1 MPDSLS
7 NTDMAYRIDTGAYTS
22 GMNPSGGD
30 MNWAQGDTAAGAGKL
45 WLPIWSGEV
54 LHAYDEYRMFEP
66 MVTSKTISSGRLME
80 FPITGTVSLKP
91 AWDAGEYLVG
101 DNNSKATTFSVELD
115 KRPMAAHF
123 ELDNVDLMITQW
135 EYRQEL
141 ARQAGQTLANARD
154 KQIASFIAG
163 AAGVAKLADDPRTG
177 LSYAAPFAIGSTDE
191 AENALAVLEGI
202 EEFCVE
208 LQENDVP
215 VQGCYCV
222 VPPKLFQQI
231 RRLGVAESGEQ
242 AMNMQPMFGGVAAA
256 GGLGAQ
262 FTQGMNSLSDRLTYM
277 GVTILKSNHV
287 PTKDIVATPTLDTQE
302 GLIGEARYS
311 VAGATAKVRGL
322 IFCSEAVASI
332 RKTGL
337 VVDTEDDIRRNTT
350 FTVASMFSGT
360 GVLKPEL
367 AKVLVGDAIGTNVTR
382 ATYVGLLGDNEQFGY
397 VTEAGYTAPFDSGA

>member
-1 MPDSLS
+1 MSSNLT
-7 NTDMAYRIDTGAYTS
+7 NTDMAYRINTAAATS
-22 GMNPSGGD
+22 GINPGPNTGG
-30 MNWAQGDTAAGAGKL
+30 AGEPAVYAGAGKL

-54 LHAYDEYRMFEP
+54 LHAYDQYRMFEP

-91 AWDAGEYLVG
+91 AWDAGEYLMG

-154 KQIASFIAG
+154 KQIAAFIAG
-163 AAGVAKLADDPRTG
+163 AAGVSKLVDDPRTG
-177 LSYAAPFAIGSTDE
+177 LSYAVPFGIGATEDSV
-191 AENALAVLEGI
+191 AALAVLEGI

-215 VQGCYCV
+215 VQGCYCI

-231 RRLGVAESGEQ
+231 RRLGVAEATVAGGIQ
-242 AMNMQPMFGGVAAA
+242 AGSMQPMFGGVAMA

-262 FTQGMNSLSDRLTYM
+262 LTQGMNSLSDSLVYM
-277 GVTILKSNHV
+277 GVTIQKSNHI
-287 PTKDIVATPTLDTQE
+287 PTTD
-302 GLIGEARYS
+302 GEEVGQARYT
-311 VAGATAKVRGL
+311 VNGAAAKVRGL

-360 GVLKPEL
+360 GILKPEL
-367 AKVLVGDAIGTNVTR
+367 AKVLTSDAIGAGQGASPTVTR
-382 ATYVGLLGDNEQFGY
+382 VTYLGLLDTAVGQFGY
-397 VTEAGYTAPFDSGA
+397 VSA